1 MTADKVYI
9 FFNSRDELLRIDVS
23 KIVYFEAD
31 GNYTDIVMVNK
42 LRAAVCMNLGEM
54 EKAIAAQ
61 IGDEAK
67 TFMRIGKRFI
77 INMRYVYSINVLKQQ
92 LVLSDY
98 DHFAFQ
104 VNISKDALKKMKDL
118 MLALENRG
126 VTHVASYIMLSSM
139 QSIIDMKKS
148 ADTILES
155 QKARGIETDGNLIV
169 RMKAFFPTLGPILL
183 SAMSGTEEK
192 AIAMDARAFSHEGG
206 HTYLRVLRPIPVWE
220 YIVDA
225 LAILVFLGSIVYT
238 VMKIAH
244 VI

>member
-9 FFNSRDELLRIDVS
+9 FFNSRDELLRIDFS

-77 INMRYVYSINVLKQQ
+77 INIRYVYSINVLKQQ

-118 MLALENRG
+118 ML
-126 VTHVASYIMLSSM
+126 VV
-139 QSIIDMKKS
+139 K
-148 ADTILES
+148 
-155 QKARGIETDGNLIV
+155 V
-169 RMKAFFPTLGPILL
+169 
-183 SAMSGTEEK
+183 
-192 AIAMDARAFSHEGG
+192 
-206 HTYLRVLRPIPVWE
+206 
-220 YIVDA
+220 
-225 LAILVFLGSIVYT
+225 
-238 VMKIAH
+238 
-244 VI
+244 

>member
-1 MTADKVYI
+1 MTTDKVYI

-54 EKAIAAQ
+54 EKAVAAQ

-67 TFMRIGKRFI
+67 VFMRIGKRFI
-77 INMRYVYSINVLKQQ
+77 INMKYVYSVNVLKQQ

-118 MLALENRG
+118 ML
-126 VTHVASYIMLSSM
+126 VV
-139 QSIIDMKKS
+139 K
-148 ADTILES
+148 
-155 QKARGIETDGNLIV
+155 V
-169 RMKAFFPTLGPILL
+169 
-183 SAMSGTEEK
+183 
-192 AIAMDARAFSHEGG
+192 
-206 HTYLRVLRPIPVWE
+206 
-220 YIVDA
+220 
-225 LAILVFLGSIVYT
+225 
-238 VMKIAH
+238 
-244 VI
+244 